1 MNTQKQITRQDS
13 PVLELH
19 NVDVMRSGTP
29 VIQNASF
36 AIHKGDYVG
45 LVGPNG
51 GGKTTL
57 ILALLNFLP
66 HVKGT
71 IKLFGT
77 DIDKFSAWEKVAY
90 ISQTATEFDNKF
102 PLTVRELVALGR
114 IKKGKIA
121 RRYTREDWQAIDDS
135 INFMG
140 LTKEA
145 HKQIGKLS
153 GGQKQR
159 VFVAKALA
167 RNPEIIFLD
176 EPIVGVD
183 AVTQEKF
190 YKKLSDLNIQKKTTV
205 LLVTHDLTSVFCRMS
220 KVLCVNK
227 QVEIAEITSNL
238 DLNDLLKKAY
248 GEHFHFVFHKH
259 ECYGVFK
266 NEHR

>member
-13 PVLELH
+13 PILELH
-19 NVDVMRSGTP
+19 NVDVIRSGTL

-71 IKLFGT
+71 IELFGT

-90 ISQTATEFDNKF
+90 ISQTAIEFDNKF

-121 RRYTREDWQAIDDS
+121 RRYTREDWQAIDNS

-140 LTKEA
+140 LTEEA

-183 AVTQEKF
+183 AVTQ
-190 YKKLSDLNIQKKTTV
+190 
-205 LLVTHDLTSVFCRMS
+205 
-220 KVLCVNK
+220 
-227 QVEIAEITSNL
+227 
-238 DLNDLLKKAY
+238 
-248 GEHFHFVFHKH
+248 
-259 ECYGVFK
+259 
-266 NEHR
+266 

>member
-1 MNTQKQITRQDS
+1 MSTHEATQDS
-13 PVLELH
+13 PILELQ
-19 NVDVMRSGTP
+19 NVDIVRSGEII
-29 VIQNASF
+29 IQKANF
-36 AIHKGDYVG
+36 TLNKGDYVG

-66 HVKGT
+66 RAKGT
-71 IKLFGT
+71 IKLFNT
-77 DIDKFSAWEKVAY
+77 NIDKFQAWQKVAY
-90 ISQTATEFDNKF
+90 ISQTATNFDNKF

-114 IKKGKIA
+114 IKKDNIA
-121 RRYTREDWQAIDDS
+121 RRYTNEDWQAVDDS

-145 HKQIGKLS
+145 HKRIGQLS

-183 AVTQEKF
+183 AATQEKF
-190 YKKLSDLNIQKKTTV
+190 YKKLSNLNTRRKTTI

-238 DLNDLLKKAY
+238 DPNTLLKKTY

-259 ECYGVFK
+259 ECHGVF
-266 NEHR
+266 NNDHQ